1 MTGLL
6 GTLAEAW
13 GEVRVHKARVVL
25 SLVGVFL
32 AVLAMTSVT
41 ALGQIVA
48 QVQQEQAEASGGRT
62 ATIGVQAYDPMTG
75 SVPEEEWDAGVAALM
90 ARYGLPE
97 QSVATVAYGTELYR
111 VPGGTQQVDTTRVS
125 PSYGPLHRIQPVE
138 GRWFR
143 TGDRQSMSP
152 ALVVNEAFLG
162 LLGVSD
168 LSSHPTVVIGGPQPV
183 LATVIGVVRGN
194 PGYPTVYRIDESAG
208 DGAAAAAVPGGVTW
222 SSPPSL
228 ELWVP
233 SDQADAVTD
242 AVQADL
248 GRLLP
253 GAEVS
258 AHRQDPENLED
269 TIGKLRLAVRAAG
282 LVVLALGGLGVLN
295 IGLVTVRQRIR
306 EIGVRRSFGATSA
319 RVFSAVVLESVVATA
334 LAGLA
339 AVALSVAVVR
349 NLPLE
354 SWLGNGV
361 PLADAPGFPV
371 SAAVEGL
378 VAATA
383 VGALAGLV
391 PALIAVRVKV
401 IDAIRF

>member
-6 GTLAEAW
+6 GTLSEAW

-32 AVLAMTSVT
+32 AVLAMTTVT
-41 ALGQIVA
+41 ALGQMAA

-62 ATIGVQAYDPMTG
+62 ATIGVSAYDPMSG
-75 SVPEEEWDAGVAALM
+75 SVPREEWDAGVQALVS
-90 ARYGLPE
+90 RYGLPE
-97 QSVATVAYGTELYR
+97 QAVATLAYENGLYR
-111 VPGGTQQVDTTRVS
+111 FPGGTEAVETRRVS

-143 TGDRQSMSP
+143 AGDRQSLSP
-152 ALVVNEAFLG
+152 ALVVNRDFLG
-162 LLGVSD
+162 LLGVTD
-168 LSSHPTVVIGGPQPV
+168 LSGHPTVVIGGPQPV
-183 LATVIGVVRGN
+183 LATIVGVAAWN
-194 PGYPTVYRIDESAG
+194 EGYPAAYRIDSSAG
-208 DGAAAAAVPGGVTW
+208 DATASAGGVGFW
-222 SSPPSL
+222 SPPTL

-233 SDQADAVTD
+233 SDQADAVVAAVRTD
-242 AVQADL
+242 LA
-248 GRLLP
+248 RLLP
-253 GAEVS
+253 GAEVQ
-258 AHRQDPENLED
+258 ANRQDPENLED
-269 TIGKLRLAVRAAG
+269 TIAKLRLAVRAAG
-282 LVVLALGGLGVLN
+282 LVVLFLGGLGVLN

-339 AVALSVAVVR
+339 AVAVSVAIVR

-354 SWLGNGV
+354 RWLAGGV

-378 VAATA
+378 LAATA

>member
-6 GTLAEAW
+6 GTFSEAW
-13 GEVRVHKARVVL
+13 GEVRVHKARVLL

-32 AVLAMTSVT
+32 AVLAMTTVT
-41 ALGQIVA
+41 ALGQIAA

-62 ATIGVQAYDPMTG
+62 ATIGVSAYDPMTG
-75 SVPEEEWDAGVAALM
+75 AVPQEEWDAGVDALV

-97 QSVATVAYGTELYR
+97 QAVATLAQESGLYR
-111 VPGGTQQVDTTRVS
+111 FPAGTQSVETRRVS
-125 PSYGPLHRIQPVE
+125 PSYGPLHRVQPVE

-143 TGDRQSMSP
+143 AGDRQSMSP
-152 ALVVNEAFLG
+152 ALVVNRDFLT
-162 LLGVSD
+162 LLGVTD
-168 LSSHPTVVIGGPQPV
+168 LSTRPTVVIGGPQPV
-183 LATVIGVVRGN
+183 LATIVGVVDWNEGW
-194 PGYPTVYRIDESAG
+194 PSTYRIDSSAG
-208 DGAAAAAVPGGVTW
+208 DAATAAGGPGYYGAQPT
-222 SSPPSL
+222 L

-233 SDQADAVTD
+233 SEQADAVVA
-242 AVQADL
+242 AVQSDL
-248 GRLLP
+248 ARLLP
-253 GAEVS
+253 GAEVQ
-258 AHRQDPENLED
+258 AYRQDPENLED
-269 TIGKLRLAVRAAG
+269 TIAKLRLAVRAAG

-306 EIGVRRSFGATSA
+306 EIGVRRSFGATSS

-339 AVALSVAVVR
+339 AVALSVAIVR

-354 SWLGNGV
+354 RWLAGGV
-361 PLADAPGFPV
+361 PLVEAPGFPV
-371 SAAVEGL
+371 SAAIEGL

>member
-1 MTGLL
+1 VIGLL
-6 GTLAEAW
+6 GSLTEAW
-13 GEVRVHKARVVL
+13 GEVRVHRARVVL

-32 AVLAMTSVT
+32 AVLAMTTVT
-41 ALGQIVA
+41 ALGQIAA

-62 ATIGVQAYDPMTG
+62 ATISVQAFDPMTG
-75 SVPEEEWDAGVAALM
+75 SVPQEAWTAGVDTLVD
-90 ARYGLPE
+90 RYGMPPE
-97 QSVATVAYGTELYR
+97 AVATTAYGQALYR
-111 VPGGTQQVDTTRVS
+111 LPGGTQAIDTIRVS
-125 PSYGPLHRIQPVE
+125 PSYGPLHRIQPVQ
-138 GRWFR
+138 GRWLR

-152 ALVVNEAFLG
+152 ALVVNEDFLALFG
-162 LLGVSD
+162 AGD
-168 LSSHPTVVIGGPQPV
+168 LSGRPTVVIGGPQPV
-183 LATVIGVVRGN
+183 LATIVGVARWNVGH
-194 PGYPTVYRIDESAG
+194 PTAYRIDASAG
-208 DGAAAAAVPGGVTW
+208 DGTTAEGTAMAW
-222 SSPPSL
+222 SPPSL

-233 SDQADAVTD
+233 SAQADAVAA
-242 AVQADL
+242 AVQTDL
-248 GRLLP
+248 ARLLP
-253 GAEVS
+253 GAQVQ
-258 AHRQDPENLED
+258 AYRADPENLES
-269 TIGKLRLAVRAAG
+269 TIAKLRLAVRAAG
-282 LVVLALGGLGVLN
+282 LAVLALGGLGVLN

-334 LAGLA
+334 LAGSA

-354 SWLGNGV
+354 RWLAGGI

>member
-1 MTGLL
+1 MIGVVGSFT
-6 GTLAEAW
+6 EAW
-13 GEVRVHKARVVL
+13 GEVRVHKARVLL

-32 AVLAMTSVT
+32 AVLAMTTVT
-41 ALGQIVA
+41 ALGQIAA

-62 ATIGVQAYDPMTG
+62 ATIGVQAMDPATG
-75 SVPEEEWDAGVAALM
+75 SIPQDEWDAGVDALT
-90 ARYGLPE
+90 ARYGMPAE
-97 QSVATVAYGTELYR
+97 AVATVSYGSGLYR
-111 VPGGTQQVDTTRVS
+111 LPGGTQQVDTTRVS

-143 TGDRQSMSP
+143 SGDRQSLSP
-152 ALVVNEAFLG
+152 ALVVNEAFLD
-162 LLGVSD
+162 LLGVPD

-183 LATVIGVVRGN
+183 LATVVGVVRWN
-194 PGYPTVYRIDESAG
+194 SGYPGVYRIDESAG
-208 DGAAAAAVPGGVTW
+208 DGADAAGAANAW
-222 SSPPSL
+222 SPPSL

-233 SDQADAVTD
+233 SDQVDAVIT

-253 GAEVS
+253 GAQVS
-258 AHRQDPENLED
+258 AYRQDPEGLED
-269 TIGKLRLAVRAAG
+269 TIGKLRLAVRGVG
-282 LVVLALGGLGVLN
+282 LVVLLLGGLGVLN

-354 SWLGNGV
+354 QWLGGGV
-361 PLADAPGFPV
+361 PLADAPRFPV

-378 VAATA
+378 VPATA
-383 VGALAGLV
+383 VRALARLV
-391 PALIAVRVKV
+391 PPLIPAPVTG
-401 IDAIRF
+401 IHSIRF

>member
-13 GEVRVHKARVVL
+13 GEVRVHKARVLL

-32 AVLAMTSVT
+32 AVLAMTTVT
-41 ALGQIVA
+41 ALGQIAA
-48 QVQQEQAEASGGRT
+48 QVQQEQAEASGGRS
-62 ATIGVQAYDPMTG
+62 ATISVQAFDPMTG
-75 SVPEEEWDAGVAALM
+75 SVPQEEWTAGVDALV
-90 ARYGLPE
+90 ARYGMPE
-97 QSVATVAYGTELYR
+97 EAVATIAYGQALFR
-111 VPGGTQQVDTTRVS
+111 LPGGTRTIDTTRVS
-125 PSYGPLHRIQPVE
+125 PSYGALHRIQPVE

-143 TGDRQSMSP
+143 TGDRRNLSP
-152 ALVVNEAFLG
+152 ALVVNQDFLD
-162 LLGVSD
+162 LLGVPD
-168 LSSHPTVVIGGPQPV
+168 LSNHPTVVIGGPQPV
-183 LATVIGVVRGN
+183 LATIVGVARWNRGS
-194 PGYPTVYRIDESAG
+194 PAVYRIDSSAG
-208 DGAAAAAVPGGVTW
+208 DGAAADGRAGYW
-222 SSPPSL
+222 SPPSL

-233 SDQADAVTD
+233 SDQADAVTS
-242 AVQADL
+242 AVHTDL
-248 GRLLP
+248 ARLLP
-253 GAEVS
+253 GAEVQ
-258 AHRQDPENLED
+258 ANRMDPENLES
-269 TIGKLRLAVRAAG
+269 TIAKLRLAVRAAG

-339 AVALSVAVVR
+339 AVALSVAIVR

-354 SWLGNGV
+354 RWLGGGI

-378 VAATA
+378 IAATA

>member
-6 GTLAEAW
+6 GTLSEAW
-13 GEVRVHKARVVL
+13 GEVRVHKARVLL

-32 AVLAMTSVT
+32 AVLAMTTVT
-41 ALGQIVA
+41 ALGQIAA

-62 ATIGVQAYDPMTG
+62 ATIGVSAYDPMTG
-75 SVPEEEWDAGVAALM
+75 NVPRQEWDAGVEALV

-97 QSVATVAYGTELYR
+97 QAVATLAQENALYR
-111 VPGGTQQVDTTRVS
+111 FPGGTQSVETRRVS

-143 TGDRQSMSP
+143 AGDRQSMSP
-152 ALVVNEAFLG
+152 ALVVNRDFLT
-162 LLGVSD
+162 LLGVTD
-168 LSSHPTVVIGGPQPV
+168 LSTRPTVVIGGSQPV
-183 LATVIGVVRGN
+183 LATIVGVLAWNEGW
-194 PGYPTVYRIDESAG
+194 PSAYRIDSSAG
-208 DGAAAAAVPGGVTW
+208 DAATAAGGPGFGA
-222 SSPPSL
+222 SPTL

-233 SDQADAVTD
+233 SDQADAVVA
-242 AVQADL
+242 AVQTDL
-248 GRLLP
+248 ARLLP
-253 GAEVS
+253 GAEVQ
-258 AHRQDPENLED
+258 AYRQDPENLED
-269 TIGKLRLAVRAAG
+269 TIAKLRLAVRAAG

-319 RVFSAVVLESVVATA
+319 RVFAAVVLESVVATA

-339 AVALSVAVVR
+339 AVALSVAIVR

-354 SWLGNGV
+354 RWLAGGV
-361 PLADAPGFPV
+361 PLVDAPGFPV

>member
-1 MTGLL
+1 MTGLIGSL
-6 GTLAEAW
+6 SEAW

-48 QVQQEQAEASGGRT
+48 QVQQEQAERYGGRT
-62 ATIGVQAYDPMTG
+62 ATVSVQAFGTTG
-75 SVPEEEWDAGVAALM
+75 PLSAADWQAGIDDLV
-90 ARYGLPE
+90 ARYGLPPE
-97 QSVATVAYGTELYR
+97 AVATRGYR
-111 VPGGTQQVDTTRVS
+111 DQLFRFPGGTETVPASVVS
-125 PSYGPLHRIQPVE
+125 PSYGPLHRLQPTE
-138 GRWFR
+138 GRWLR
-143 TGDRQSMSP
+143 EGDRLTLAP
-152 ALVVNEAFLG
+152 ALVVNQPFLDR
-162 LLGVSD
+162 LGVPD
-168 LSSHPTVVIGGPQPV
+168 LSGRPTVVIGGPRPQ
-183 LATVIGVVRGN
+183 LASIVGVVAEGGSD
-194 PGYPTVYRIDESAG
+194 PMVYRVDRAAG
-208 DGAAAAAVPGGVTW
+208 DATAADAESFGYG
-222 SSPPSL
+222 PPSV

-233 SDQADAVTD
+233 AAQADEVMA
-242 AVQADL
+242 AVQTDL
-248 GRLLP
+248 SRLLP
-253 GAEVS
+253 GAQVDAYRS
-258 AHRQDPENLED
+258 DPENLEE
-269 TIGKLRLAVRAAG
+269 TIGQLRLAVRGAG
-282 LVVLALGGLGVLN
+282 LLVLLLGGIGVLN

-306 EIGVRRSFGATSA
+306 EIGVRRSFGATSG
-319 RVFSAVVLESVVATA
+319 RVFAAVVLESVVATA

-339 AVALSVAVVR
+339 AVALSVAIVR

-354 SWLGNGV
+354 DWLGGGV

>member
-1 MTGLL
+1 MIGLVGSL
-6 GTLAEAW
+6 TEAW
-13 GEVRVHKARVVL
+13 GEVRVHKARVLL

-32 AVLAMTSVT
+32 AVLAMTTVT
-41 ALGQIVA
+41 ALGQIAA

-62 ATIGVQAYDPMTG
+62 ATIGVQAMDPVTG
-75 SVPEEEWDAGVAALM
+75 IVPQDEWEAGVDALAARSGMPEEA
-90 ARYGLPE
+90 
-97 QSVATVAYGTELYR
+97 VATVAYGSGLYR
-111 VPGGTQQVDTTRVS
+111 LPGGTRQVDTTRVS
-125 PSYGPLHRIQPVE
+125 ASYGPLHRIQPVE

-143 TGDRQSMSP
+143 PGDRQSLSP

-162 LLGVSD
+162 LLGAAD
-168 LSSHPTVVIGGPQPV
+168 LSSRPTVVIGGPQPV
-183 LATVIGVVRGN
+183 LATVVGVVRWN
-194 PGYPTVYRIDESAG
+194 SDHPSVYRIDESAG
-208 DGAAAAAVPGGVTW
+208 DGAEAAGTANAW
-222 SSPPSL
+222 SPPSL

-233 SDQADAVTD
+233 ADQADAVIA
-242 AVQADL
+242 AVPADL

-253 GAEVS
+253 GADVQ
-258 AHRQDPENLED
+258 AYRQDPENLED

-282 LVVLALGGLGVLN
+282 LVVLLLGGVGVLN

-339 AVALSVAVVR
+339 AVALSVAIVR

-354 SWLGNGV
+354 QWLGGGV

>member
-13 GEVRVHKARVVL
+13 GEVRVHKARVL
-25 SLVGVFL
+25 MSLVGVFL
-32 AVLAMTSVT
+32 AVLAMTTVT
-41 ALGQIVA
+41 ALGEIAA

-62 ATIGVQAYDPMTG
+62 ATVSVSAYDQQTG
-75 SVPEEEWDAGVAALM
+75 IIPQDEWTAGVASLV
-90 ARYGLPE
+90 ARYGMPDE
-97 QSVATVAYGTELYR
+97 AVATTAYGSGLYR
-111 VPGGTQQVDTTRVS
+111 LPGGTQQIDTTRVS
-125 PSYGPLHRIQPVE
+125 PSYGPLHRIEPVA

-143 TGDRQSMSP
+143 SGDRQSMSP
-152 ALVVNEAFLG
+152 ALVVNEAFLD
-162 LLGVSD
+162 LLQVPD

-183 LATVIGVVRGN
+183 LATIVGVVKWNGD
-194 PGYPTVYRIDESAG
+194 YPSVYRIDSSAG
-208 DGAAAAAVPGGVTW
+208 DGAAADGSSQFW
-222 SSPPSL
+222 SPPSL

-233 SDQADAVTD
+233 SDQADAVVS
-242 AVQADL
+242 AVQSDL
-248 GRLLP
+248 ARLLP
-253 GAEVS
+253 GAEVQ
-258 AHRQDPENLED
+258 AYRADPENLES
-269 TIGKLRLAVRAAG
+269 TIAKLRLAVRGAG

-319 RVFSAVVLESVVATA
+319 RVFPAVVLESVVATA
-334 LAGLA
+334 LAGVA
-339 AVALSVAVVR
+339 AVALSVAIVR

-354 SWLGNGV
+354 RWLAGGV

-378 VAATA
+378 IAATA

>member
-41 ALGQIVA
+41 ALGQIAA

-75 SVPEEEWDAGVAALM
+75 SVPQDEWDAGVDALM
-90 ARYGLPE
+90 ARYGMPE
-97 QSVATVAYGTELYR
+97 EAVATISYGTALYR

-138 GRWFR
+138 GRWLR

-162 LLGVSD
+162 MLGVPD

-183 LATVIGVVRGN
+183 LATVVGVVEGS
-194 PGYPTVYRIDESAG
+194 PGYPSVYRIDESAG
-208 DGAAAAAVPGGVTW
+208 DGAIGTGGAATW
-222 SSPPSL
+222 WSPPSL

-248 GRLLP
+248 GRLIP
-253 GAEVS
+253 GAEIS
-258 AHRQDPENLED
+258 ANRQDPENLED
-269 TIGKLRLAVRAAG
+269 TIAKLRLAVRAVG

-339 AVALSVAVVR
+339 AVALSVAIVR

-354 SWLGNGV
+354 RWLGGGTGLV
-361 PLADAPGFPV
+361 DAPGFPV

>member
-6 GTLAEAW
+6 GTLSEAW
-13 GEVRVHKARVVL
+13 GEVRVHKARVLL

-32 AVLAMTSVT
+32 AVLAMTTVT
-41 ALGQIVA
+41 ALGQIAA

-62 ATIGVQAYDPMTG
+62 ATIGVSAYDPMTG
-75 SVPEEEWDAGVAALM
+75 SVPQQQWDAGVDALVT
-90 ARYGLPE
+90 RYGLPAE
-97 QSVATVAYGTELYR
+97 AVATLAQENGLYR
-111 VPGGTQQVDTTRVS
+111 FPGGTQAVETRRVS

-143 TGDRQSMSP
+143 AGDRQSLSP
-152 ALVVNEAFLG
+152 ALVVNRDFLT
-162 LLGVSD
+162 LLGVPD
-168 LSSHPTVVIGGPQPV
+168 LSTRPTVVIGGPQPV
-183 LATVIGVVRGN
+183 LATIVGVLDWNEGF
-194 PGYPTVYRIDESAG
+194 PSAYRIDSSAG
-208 DGAAAAAVPGGVTW
+208 DAVTAAGVPGFW
-222 SSPPSL
+222 SPPTL

-233 SDQADAVTD
+233 SAQADAVVT

-248 GRLLP
+248 ARLLP
-253 GAEVS
+253 GAEVQ
-258 AHRQDPENLED
+258 AYRQDPENLED
-269 TIGKLRLAVRAAG
+269 TIAKLRLAVRAAG

-339 AVALSVAVVR
+339 AVALSVAIVR

-354 SWLGNGV
+354 RWLAGGV
-361 PLADAPGFPV
+361 PLVDAPGFPV

>member
-1 MTGLL
+1 MSGLL

-32 AVLAMTSVT
+32 AVLAMTTVT
-41 ALGQIVA
+41 ALGQIAA

-62 ATIGVQAYDPMTG
+62 ATIVVQAYDPVTG
-75 SVPEEEWDAGVAALM
+75 MVPVDEWQTAVEALID
-90 ARYGLPE
+90 RYGLPLE
-97 QSVATVAYGTELYR
+97 AVATVRYEDGLFR
-111 VPGGTQQVDTTRVS
+111 FPGGTQSTQVTRVT
-125 PSYGPLHRIQPVE
+125 PSYGPLHRVAPID
-138 GRWFR
+138 GRWLR
-143 TGDRQSMSP
+143 EGDRQSLSP
-152 ALVVNEAFLG
+152 ALVVNEYVLG
-162 LLGVSD
+162 QLGVSD
-168 LSSHPTVVIGGPQPV
+168 LSSHPTVVIGGPRPR
-183 LATVIGVVRGN
+183 LATIVGVVAG
-194 PGYPTVYRIDESAG
+194 GGDYPLVYRIDESAG
-208 DGAAAAAVPGGVTW
+208 DLADSGGTAGGGMYG
-222 SSPPSL
+222 PPNL

-233 SDQADAVTD
+233 SDQADAVID
-242 AVQADL
+242 AVQSDL
-248 GRLLP
+248 ALMLP
-253 GAEVS
+253 GAQVQ
-258 AHRQDPENLED
+258 AYRQDPENLEH
-269 TIGKLRLAVRAAG
+269 TIAQLRLAVRAAG

-339 AVALSVAVVR
+339 AVALSVAIVR

-354 SWLGNGV
+354 DWLGGGI

-371 SAAVEGL
+371 SAAIEGL

>member
-1 MTGLL
+1 VTGFL

-41 ALGQIVA
+41 ALGEIAA

-62 ATIGVQAYDPMTG
+62 ATIGVQAYDPVTG
-75 SVPEEEWDAGVAALM
+75 SVPEAEWDAGVDALM
-90 ARYGLPE
+90 ARYGMPE
-97 QSVATVAYGTELYR
+97 EAVATLAYGSALYR
-111 VPGGTQQVDTTRVS
+111 APGGTHQVDTTRVS

-143 TGDRQSMSP
+143 TGDRDSMSP
-152 ALVVNEAFLG
+152 ALVVNRDFLS

-168 LSSHPTVVIGGPQPV
+168 LSSHPTVVIGGPEPV
-183 LATVIGVVRGN
+183 LATVIGVVAGN
-194 PGYPTVYRIDESAG
+194 GGYPSVYRIDESAG
-208 DGAAAAAVPGGVTW
+208 DGAAVAGGGATW
-222 SSPPSL
+222 WSPPSL

-233 SDQADAVTD
+233 ADQADAVAA
-242 AVQADL
+242 AVQTDL

-253 GAEVS
+253 GAEIS
-258 AHRQDPENLED
+258 ANRQDPENLED
-269 TIGKLRLAVRAAG
+269 TIAKLRLAVRAVG

-306 EIGVRRSFGATSA
+306 EIGVRRSFGATSG

-339 AVALSVAVVR
+339 AVALSVAIVR

-354 SWLGNGV
+354 QWLGGGI

>member
-1 MTGLL
+1 MIGLL

-32 AVLAMTSVT
+32 AVLAMTTVT

-62 ATIGVQAYDPMTG
+62 ATIAVQAYDPMTG
-75 SVPEEEWDAGVAALM
+75 MVPPEEWAAGVDALV

-97 QSVATVAYGTELYR
+97 QAVATVAYGSGLYR
-111 VPGGTQQVDTTRVS
+111 LPGGTQQIDTTRVS
-125 PSYGPLHRIQPVE
+125 PSYGPLHRIQPIE

-143 TGDRQSMSP
+143 TGDRQSLSP

-162 LLGVSD
+162 LLGVPG
-168 LSSHPTVVIGGPQPV
+168 LSSRPTVVIGGPQPV
-183 LATVIGVVRGN
+183 LATVVGVVRGS
-194 PGYPTVYRIDESAG
+194 GDYPSVYRIDESAG
-208 DGAAAAAVPGGVTW
+208 DGAQATGTAGYW
-222 SSPPSL
+222 SPPSL

-233 SDQADAVTD
+233 SDQADDVTA
-242 AVQADL
+242 AVQTDL

-253 GAEVS
+253 GADVM
-258 AHRQDPENLED
+258 ANRQDPENLED
-269 TIGKLRLAVRAAG
+269 TIAQLRLAVRAAG

-339 AVALSVAVVR
+339 AVALSVAIVR

-354 SWLGNGV
+354 DWLGGGI

-371 SAAVEGL
+371 SAAIEGL

>member
-6 GTLAEAW
+6 GTLSEAW
-13 GEVRVHKARVVL
+13 GEVRVHKARVLL

-32 AVLAMTSVT
+32 AVLAMTTVT
-41 ALGQIVA
+41 ALGQMAA
-48 QVQQEQAEASGGRT
+48 QVQQEQGEASGGRT
-62 ATIGVQAYDPMTG
+62 ATIGVSAYDPMTG
-75 SVPEEEWDAGVAALM
+75 SVPRDEWDAGVQALVS
-90 ARYGLPE
+90 RYGLPE
-97 QSVATVAYGTELYR
+97 EAVATLAYENGLYR
-111 VPGGTQQVDTTRVS
+111 FPGGTQAVETRRVS

-138 GRWFR
+138 GRWLR
-143 TGDRQSMSP
+143 SGDRQSLSP
-152 ALVVNEAFLG
+152 ALVVNRDFLG
-162 LLGVSD
+162 LLGAAD
-168 LSSHPTVVIGGPQPV
+168 LSGHPTVVIGGPQPV
-183 LATVIGVVRGN
+183 LATIVGVVAWN
-194 PGYPTVYRIDESAG
+194 EGYPSAYRIDSSAG
-208 DGAAAAAVPGGVTW
+208 DATASAGGVGFW
-222 SSPPSL
+222 SPPSL

-233 SDQADAVTD
+233 SDQADAVVA
-242 AVQADL
+242 AVQTDL
-248 GRLLP
+248 ARLLP
-253 GAEVS
+253 GAEVQ
-258 AHRQDPENLED
+258 ANRQDPENLED
-269 TIGKLRLAVRAAG
+269 TIAKLRLAVRAAG
-282 LVVLALGGLGVLN
+282 LVVLFLGGLGVLN

-339 AVALSVAVVR
+339 AVALSVAIVR

-354 SWLGNGV
+354 RWLAGGV
-361 PLADAPGFPV
+361 PLVDAPGFPV

-378 VAATA
+378 LAATA

>member
-1 MTGLL
+1 ML
-6 GTLAEAW
+6 GSVTEAW
-13 GEVRVHKARVVL
+13 GEVRVHKARVLL

-32 AVLAMTSVT
+32 AVLAMTTVT
-41 ALGQIVA
+41 ALGEMAA

-62 ATIGVQAYDPMTG
+62 ATISVQAYDPMTG
-75 SVPEEEWDAGVAALM
+75 TLPQAEWEAGVDALV
-90 ARYGLPE
+90 ARYGMPAE
-97 QSVATVAYGTELYR
+97 AVATTAYGQALYR
-111 VPGGTQQVDTTRVS
+111 MPGGTQTIDTIRVS

-143 TGDRQSMSP
+143 AGDRESMSP
-152 ALVVNEAFLG
+152 ALVVNEDFLG
-162 LLGVSD
+162 MLGVAD
-168 LSSHPTVVIGGPQPV
+168 LSSRPTVVIGGPQPV
-183 LATVIGVVRGN
+183 LATIVGVARWN
-194 PGYPTVYRIDESAG
+194 SGYPTAYRIDESAG
-208 DGAAAAAVPGGVTW
+208 DGAAATGSAGYW
-222 SSPPSL
+222 SPPSL

-233 SDQADAVTD
+233 SAQADAVTE
-242 AVQADL
+242 AVQTDL
-248 GRLLP
+248 ARLLP
-253 GAEVS
+253 GAEVQ
-258 AHRQDPENLED
+258 AFRADPENLES
-269 TIGKLRLAVRAAG
+269 TIAKLRMAVRAAG

-354 SWLGNGV
+354 RWLAGGI
-361 PLADAPGFPV
+361 PLVDAPGFPV

-378 VAATA
+378 IAATA

>member
-1 MTGLL
+1 MNALL
-6 GTLAEAW
+6 GSLTEAW

-32 AVLAMTSVT
+32 AVLAMTTVT
-41 ALGQIVA
+41 ALGQIAA
-48 QVQQEQAEASGGRT
+48 QVQQEEAERSGGRT

-75 SVPEEEWDAGVAALM
+75 SVPADDWAAGVAALTS
-90 ARYGLPE
+90 RYGLPPE
-97 QSVATVAYGTELYR
+97 AVATMSYQSGLYR
-111 VPGGTQQVDTTRVS
+111 VPGGTQMVDTIRVS
-125 PSYGPLHRIQPVE
+125 PSYGPLHRVTPVM
-138 GRWFR
+138 GRWF
-143 TGDRQSMSP
+143 TDADRRNLSP
-152 ALVVNEAFLG
+152 ALVVNPDFLSM
-162 LLGVSD
+162 LGVSD
-168 LSSHPTVVIGGPQPV
+168 LSSHPTVVIGGPQPQ
-183 LATVIGVVRGN
+183 LATVVGVARWSE
-194 PGYPTVYRIDESAG
+194 GYPSVYRIDESAG
-208 DGAAAAAVPGGVTW
+208 DPQVAGDPTLTGNYYG
-222 SSPPSL
+222 PPSL

-233 SDQADAVTD
+233 ADQADAVQSAVRTD
-242 AVQADL
+242 LA
-248 GRLLP
+248 RLLP
-253 GAEVS
+253 GVDVQAN
-258 AHRQDPENLED
+258 RQDPENLES
-269 TIGKLRLAVRAAG
+269 TIAKLRLAVRGAG
-282 LVVLALGGLGVLN
+282 IVVLVLGGLGVLN

-306 EIGVRRSFGATSA
+306 EIGVRRSFGATSG

-339 AVALSVAVVR
+339 AVALSVAIVR

-354 SWLGNGV
+354 RWLGGGI
-361 PLADAPGFPV
+361 PLADAPGFPL

>member
-6 GTLAEAW
+6 GTLSEAW
-13 GEVRVHKARVVL
+13 GEVRVHKARVLL

-32 AVLAMTSVT
+32 AVLAMTTVT
-41 ALGQIVA
+41 ALGQIAA

-62 ATIGVQAYDPMTG
+62 ATIGVSAYDPMTG
-75 SVPEEEWDAGVAALM
+75 SVPQQQWDAGVDALVT
-90 ARYGLPE
+90 RYGLPE
-97 QSVATVAYGTELYR
+97 QAVATLAQENGLYR
-111 VPGGTQQVDTTRVS
+111 FPGGTQAVETRRVS

-143 TGDRQSMSP
+143 DGDRQSLSP
-152 ALVVNEAFLG
+152 ALVVNRDFLT
-162 LLGVSD
+162 LLGVPD
-168 LSSHPTVVIGGPQPV
+168 LSTRPTVVIGGPQPV
-183 LATVIGVVRGN
+183 LATIVGVLDWNEGF
-194 PGYPTVYRIDESAG
+194 PSAYRIDSSAG
-208 DGAAAAAVPGGVTW
+208 DAVTAAGVPGFW
-222 SSPPSL
+222 SPPTL

-233 SDQADAVTD
+233 SAQADAVVT

-248 GRLLP
+248 ARLLP
-253 GAEVS
+253 GAEVQ
-258 AHRQDPENLED
+258 AYRQDPENLED
-269 TIGKLRLAVRAAG
+269 TIAKLRLAVRAAG

-339 AVALSVAVVR
+339 AVALSVAIVR

-354 SWLGNGV
+354 RWLAGGV
-361 PLADAPGFPV
+361 PLVDAPGFPV